1 MCLINLPKIYKKF
14 PAHRTPADHVLAL
27 VFALYNLS
35 VSHPGQSK
43 CDYTG
48 IIFTLLRNNQIKNK
62 KLDVPMALLQSI
74 NNQTKGNG
82 RLGEWSIKR
91 MAYLRIIYSDFRR
104 VLEWKIWILG
114 VLEKNRMGGMEIER
128 FADVEYL

>member
-1 MCLINLPKIYKKF
+1 
-14 PAHRTPADHVLAL
+14 
-27 VFALYNLS
+27 
-35 VSHPGQSK
+35 
-43 CDYTG
+43 
-48 IIFTLLRNNQIKNK
+48 
-62 KLDVPMALLQSI
+62 MALLQSI